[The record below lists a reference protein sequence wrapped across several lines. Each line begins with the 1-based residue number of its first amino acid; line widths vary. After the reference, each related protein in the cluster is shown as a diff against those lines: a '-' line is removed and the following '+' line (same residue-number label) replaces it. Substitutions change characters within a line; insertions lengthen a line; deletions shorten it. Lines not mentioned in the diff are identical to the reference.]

1 MKKKNFQRL
10 KVQSNISKSQI
21 LQYKAIKKSKIT
33 QKNKY
38 KDIQQM
44 HYPTKICRST
54 TQSC

>member
-1 MKKKNFQRL
+1 MKKKDFQRL

-44 HYPTKICRST
+44 HYQTKICRST
-54 TQSC
+54 TPSC